1 MSYLDRLINRI
12 TMYRL
17 VLYVLLAL
25 ALLSVL
31 FAVFGVLQFDP
42 FAMVFGA
49 LTLLATSIIVNAA
62 FAYMFGVRRNS
73 DSALITAAILFF
85 LFSPPSSPAGY
96 VILVFVAAIAAA
108 SKYLLAWRGR
118 HVFNPAAA
126 AAVISGMV
134 GLSAASW
141 WVGTSPM
148 MVSVLIGGALVLYKT
163 RRLWMGM
170 YFVLL
175 SFAAFMVVSIIKGYD
190 LSDAWGLLVGSSPV
204 LFLAGFMLS
213 EPLTQPPRR
222 YQRYIFASAI
232 AILAGS
238 QITFGTFLITPEM
251 ALLVGNAYA
260 FLCGQRGGIKLKLV
274 GRRQL
279 SRDQV
284 EYTFKPNR
292 RLRFTAGQYVE
303 LHLSHIRPD
312 ARGQRRMFTIASAP
326 SGDVIKLGIRHYT
339 PSSTF
344 KKALQTATIG
354 MELPV
359 TGVYGDFV
367 LPKSPSDKL
376 LLIAG
381 GIGITPFRAH
391 LEWLLNT
398 GQRRDGVLLYSVRE
412 PGDAVFQDILM
423 AEAHG
428 VKTQVITGPIDEQ
441 VLAQYVPDVAE
452 RHVYISGPPSMVDAM
467 SQMAKRHGATN
478 VHRDHFNGY

>member
-1 MSYLDRLINRI
+1 M
-12 TMYRL
+12 
-17 VLYVLLAL
+17 
-25 ALLSVL
+25 
-31 FAVFGVLQFDP
+31 
-42 FAMVFGA
+42 
-49 LTLLATSIIVNAA
+49 
-62 FAYMFGVRRNS
+62 
-73 DSALITAAILFF
+73 
-85 LFSPPSSPAGY
+85 
-96 VILVFVAAIAAA
+96 ILVFVAAIAAA

-118 HVFNPAAA
+118 HIFNPAAA
-126 AAVISGMV
+126 AAVISGIV

-148 MVSVLIGGALVLYKT
+148 MAPVLIGGALVLYKT
-163 RRLWMGM
+163 RRLRMGA

-175 SFAAFMVVSIIKGYD
+175 SFAAFMAVSIMKGYD
-190 LSDAWGLLVGSSPV
+190 AGDAWRLLIGSSPV

-222 YQRYIFASAI
+222 YQRYIFASI
-232 AILAGS
+232 VGILAGS
-238 QITFGTFLITPEM
+238 QITFGTFLVTPEM

-260 FLCGQRGGIKLKLV
+260 FLCGQRGGVKLRLV
-274 GRRQL
+274 GRRPL

-284 EYTFKPNR
+284 EYTFQPNR
-292 RLRFTAGQYVE
+292 PLRFTAGQYVE

-326 SGDVIKLGIRHYT
+326 GEDAIKLGIRHYM

-359 TGVYGDFV
+359 TGVYGDFI
-367 LPKSPSDKL
+367 LQKNTSDKL

-398 GQRRDGVLLYSVRE
+398 GQRRDGILLYSVRE

-428 VKTQVITGPIDEQ
+428 VSTHIITGPIDEGT
-441 VLAQYVPDVAE
+441 LMQYAPDIAG
-452 RHVYISGPPSMVDAM
+452 RHVYVSGPPPMVDAM
-467 SQMAKRHGATN
+467 SQMAKRHGATHI
-478 VHRDHFNGY
+478 HRDHFNGY